1 MVTIILDFSGIFC
14 KDWKLSS
21 KVTKWD
27 RKSPRHFLSC
37 FFQFNLCYK
46 TTNCMFTN
54 MFYFFIHKLAIGILG
69 LCMAFLIPHLYKVLL
84 SPVKKFFSITF
95 YWEVSILFHIAVT
108 CKRIKNGK
116 YSQRSRPGQTSI
128 DKYHRFPGHDDM
140 MRDCFIRSV
149 FTALT
154 LPEISFLIPVFQLVL
169 VYRLLPFCLF
179 MWPRTSW

>member
-1 MVTIILDFSGIFC
+1 M
-14 KDWKLSS
+14 
-21 KVTKWD
+21 
-27 RKSPRHFLSC
+27 
-37 FFQFNLCYK
+37 
-46 TTNCMFTN
+46 
-54 MFYFFIHKLAIGILG
+54 
-69 LCMAFLIPHLYKVLL
+69 
-84 SPVKKFFSITF
+84 
-95 YWEVSILFHIAVT
+95 FHIAVT
-108 CKRIKNGK
+108 FKRIKNGK

-179 MWPRTSW
+179 MWPRVHHDRGSERGSRRVLRDKHGDSYVTRDSFVSIRHLALRVFEPK